1 MQSALLDPI
10 LETSND
16 AIIATT
22 LDGVVTSW
30 NPAAECMF
38 GYSAAEVIG
47 RRIATIMPPH
57 FAEKERPFISR
68 LRRGEGIERHEAECL
83 HKEGWPFDAAV
94 QLSPLRDAGGNVVG
108 ILRIVAGGSER
119 KRWDFRRESENR
131 FRLIADSTPMMIK
144 VTGTNAEC
152 EFFNKEWLEFTGRRM
167 DEETG
172 VGWAETVH
180 PEDLQRCMEIYLT
193 AFAERRPFHME
204 FRLRRHD
211 GEYRWMFDTGVPRF
225 DPDGRFAGYIGSCI
239 DITEQKR
246 AEAERA
252 QLLAAEQAARAEAE
266 RANRTKD
273 QFLANLSH
281 ELRTPLN
288 AILSWVRM
296 LRLGRLDAQK
306 SARAIEVIER
316 NTLLQVQLVDELLDV
331 SRIASG
337 KLNLEFRSVDL
348 AALIAAAVDGIR
360 GGAEV
365 KGVRI
370 EMLTD
375 PGARS
380 IEGDPDRLQQVLGNL
395 LTNALRHTP
404 EGGRI
409 TISTRADGNRV
420 ILTVSD
426 TGQGIPSDLLP
437 HIFDRFRQG
446 RPGQTTRGGLGLG
459 LSIVRQIVQLH
470 QGNVE
475 VESKGEGRGASFI
488 ITLPVRHSAPQF
500 GYCTSDVPQEHGF
513 PTLSGRRLLLVDDDA
528 DSRPVL
534 ADVLRQCGSE
544 VVEAG
549 SAKEALSAFK
559 RDRFDGLV
567 CDIGLPDNDGYH
579 LIREVR
585 NLPGGHSVPAV
596 AVTAFARVED
606 RRQALAAGFQ
616 THVTK
621 PVAPLEVAVTMA
633 NLLGRT
639 QQRLEGDVR
648 GEAQTQRLA

>member
-1 MQSALLDPI
+1 MSTELAVMQSALLDPI

-288 AILSWVRM
+288 AILSW
-296 LRLGRLDAQK
+296 
-306 SARAIEVIER
+306 
-316 NTLLQVQLVDELLDV
+316 
-331 SRIASG
+331 
-337 KLNLEFRSVDL
+337 
-348 AALIAAAVDGIR
+348 
-360 GGAEV
+360 
-365 KGVRI
+365 
-370 EMLTD
+370 
-375 PGARS
+375 
-380 IEGDPDRLQQVLGNL
+380 
-395 LTNALRHTP
+395 
-404 EGGRI
+404 
-409 TISTRADGNRV
+409 
-420 ILTVSD
+420 
-426 TGQGIPSDLLP
+426 
-437 HIFDRFRQG
+437 
-446 RPGQTTRGGLGLG
+446 
-459 LSIVRQIVQLH
+459 
-470 QGNVE
+470 
-475 VESKGEGRGASFI
+475 
-488 ITLPVRHSAPQF
+488 
-500 GYCTSDVPQEHGF
+500 
-513 PTLSGRRLLLVDDDA
+513 
-528 DSRPVL
+528 
-534 ADVLRQCGSE
+534 
-544 VVEAG
+544 
-549 SAKEALSAFK
+549 
-559 RDRFDGLV
+559 
-567 CDIGLPDNDGYH
+567 
-579 LIREVR
+579 
-585 NLPGGHSVPAV
+585 
-596 AVTAFARVED
+596 
-606 RRQALAAGFQ
+606 
-616 THVTK
+616 
-621 PVAPLEVAVTMA
+621 
-633 NLLGRT
+633 
-639 QQRLEGDVR
+639 
-648 GEAQTQRLA
+648 